1 MSKGEIKMKQF
12 WLKTQVHKFNTIEEF
27 SKQFELGEEDLLFTQ
42 EFLYEE
48 FVKPLKIN
56 AKKVMFLEKYG
67 AGEPSKEMVE
77 AIISDLKG
85 VTYKRV
91 IAIGGGSVMDISK
104 ILALKTPNSVGDL
117 YDKVE
122 LPVKEKELIIIPT
135 TCGTGSEVTDI
146 AVLKFI
152 EKHSKVG
159 LVTNEYIA
167 DYAVLVP
174 EIVKN
179 LPYEPFIYSS
189 VDALIHAVE
198 SFVAQR
204 ATSYSEIFAVK
215 AIEIIIKGYKKLLE
229 NGVEF
234 RKEIIEDFVVGSNY
248 AGIAFYNSGV
258 GGVHALSFP
267 LGGQYN
273 VPHGESNYRC
283 FLEVFK
289 TYFKKAPSGKILELN
304 AILAEVLGVENN
316 ENVYDELK
324 NLLGGL
330 IADKKLS
337 EYGMKEEEIYS
348 FTDSVIACQQRLLI
362 NNHVEFS
369 KEDIIDIYK
378 KLY

>member
-1 MSKGEIKMKQF
+1 MSKGEINMKQF

-27 SKQFELGEEDLLFTQ
+27 SKQFEIGEEDLLFTQ
-42 EFLYEE
+42 EFLYND
-48 FVKPLKIN
+48 FVKPLNINVKKI
-56 AKKVMFLEKYG
+56 MFLEKYG
-67 AGEPSKEMVE
+67 VGEPSKEMVE
-77 AIISDLKG
+77 AILSDLKG
-85 VTYKRV
+85 VSYNRV
-91 IAIGGGSVMDISK
+91 IAIGGGSVMDVSK
-104 ILALKTPNSVGDL
+104 ILALKTPNSIGDL
-117 YDKVE
+117 YEKTE
-122 LPVKEKELIIIPT
+122 LPVKEKQLIIIPT

-167 DYAVLVP
+167 DYAVLIP
-174 EIVKN
+174 DIVKN

-204 ATSYSEIFAVK
+204 ATSYSQIFAEK
-215 AIEIIIKGYKKLLE
+215 AIEIIIKGYKEILE
-229 NGVEF
+229 KGPEY
-234 RKEIIEDFVVGSNY
+234 RKEIIEDFIVGSNY

-283 FLEVFK
+283 FIEIFI
-289 TYFKKAPSGKILELN
+289 TYFKKAPTGKILELN
-304 AILAEVLGVENN
+304 AVLANALGVENN
-316 ENVYDELK
+316 ANVYGELEK
-324 NLLGGL
+324 LLSSL
-330 IADKKLS
+330 IAEKKLR

-348 FTDSVIACQQRLLI
+348 FTDSVISCQQRLLI
-362 NNHVEFS
+362 NNHVAFT
-369 KEDIIDIYK
+369 KEDIVDIYK

>member
-1 MSKGEIKMKQF
+1 MKQF
-12 WLKTQVHKFNTIEEF
+12 WLKTQVHKFNTVKEF
-27 SKQFELGEEDLLFTQ
+27 SEQFNIGEEDLLFTQ
-42 EFLYEE
+42 EFLYND
-48 FVKPLKIN
+48 FIKPLNIN
-56 AKKVMFLEKYG
+56 AKKVLFLEKYG
-67 AGEPSKEMVE
+67 VGEPSKEMVE
-77 AIISDLKG
+77 AILSDLKS
-85 VTYKRV
+85 VNYKRV

-104 ILALKTPNSVGDL
+104 ILALKTPSSIGDL
-117 YDKVE
+117 YEKTE

-167 DYAVLVP
+167 DYAVLIP

-204 ATSYSEIFAVK
+204 ASSYSEVFAVK
-215 AIEIIIKGYKKLLE
+215 AIEIIINGYKKLIE
-229 NGVEF
+229 KGTEY

-273 VPHGESNYRC
+273 VPHGESNYQC
-283 FLEVFK
+283 FLEVFR
-289 TYFKKAPSGKILELN
+289 TYLRKSPSGKILELN
-304 AILAEVLGVENN
+304 AILADILGVDKSAD
-316 ENVYDELK
+316 VYDELEK
-324 NLLGGL
+324 LLSEL
-330 IADKKLS
+330 IGKKQLR

-362 NNHVEFS
+362 NNHVAFD
-369 KEDIIDIYK
+369 KEDIVDIYK

>member
-1 MSKGEIKMKQF
+1 MKQF
-12 WLKTQVHKFNTIEEF
+12 WLKTQVHKFNTVVEF
-27 SKQFELGEEDLLFTQ
+27 SKEFILGEEDLLFTH
-42 EFLYEE
+42 EFLYER
-48 FVKPLKIN
+48 FIKPLNIKV
-56 AKKVMFLEKYG
+56 KKVLFLEKYG
-67 AGEPSKEMVE
+67 LGEPSKEMVE
-77 AIISDLKG
+77 SILSDLKG
-85 VTYKRV
+85 VNYKRV
-91 IAIGGGSVMDISK
+91 IAIGGGSVMDVSK
-104 ILALKTPNSVGDL
+104 ILALKTPNSIGEV

-167 DYAVLVP
+167 DYAVLIP
-174 EIVKN
+174 EIVKD

-198 SFVAQR
+198 SFVAKR
-204 ATSYSEIFAVK
+204 ATNYSQIFAEK
-215 AIEIIIKGYKKLLE
+215 AIEIIIKGYKKILE
-229 NGVEF
+229 KGPEY

-283 FLEVFK
+283 FLEIFK
-289 TYFKKAPSGKILELN
+289 TYFRKAPTGKILELN
-304 AILAEVLGVENN
+304 DILAGLLGVQNN
-316 ENVYDELK
+316 VDVYDELEK
-324 NLLGGL
+324 LLSGL
-330 IADKKLS
+330 ITEKKLR

-348 FTDSVIACQQRLLI
+348 FTDSVISCQQRLLI
-362 NNHVEFS
+362 NNHVEFT
-369 KEDIIDIYK
+369 KEDIINIYK

>member
-1 MSKGEIKMKQF
+1 MKQF
-12 WLKTQVHKFNTIEEF
+12 WLKTQVHKFNTIKEF
-27 SKQFELGEEDLLFTQ
+27 SKQFNIGEEDLIFTH
-42 EFLYEE
+42 EFLYND
-48 FVKPLKIN
+48 FVKPLDVNVKKIL
-56 AKKVMFLEKYG
+56 FLEKYG
-67 AGEPSKEMVE
+67 VGEPSKEMVE
-77 AIISDLKG
+77 LILSDLKG
-85 VTYKRV
+85 VNYKRV
-91 IAIGGGSVMDISK
+91 IAIGGGSVIDVSK
-104 ILALKTPNSVGDL
+104 ILALRTPNSIGKL
-117 YDKVE
+117 YDKTE

-167 DYAVLVP
+167 DFAVLIP
-174 EIVKN
+174 ELVRD

-204 ATSYSEIFAVK
+204 ATSYSEIFASK
-215 AIEIIIKGYKKLLE
+215 AIEIIIKGYKKVLE
-229 NGVEF
+229 NGPEY

-258 GGVHALSFP
+258 GAVHALSFP

-283 FLEVFK
+283 FLEIFR
-289 TYFKKAPSGKILELN
+289 TYFRKAPTGKILELN
-304 AILAEVLGVENN
+304 ELLANVLRVDNN
-316 ENVYDELK
+316 GNVYDELEK
-324 NLLGGL
+324 LLNGL
-330 IADKKLS
+330 ISEKKLR

-348 FTDSVIACQQRLLI
+348 FTDSVLFQMLCLC
-362 NNHVEFS
+362 S
-369 KEDIIDIYK
+369 
-378 KLY
+378 

>member
-1 MSKGEIKMKQF
+1 MKQL
-12 WLKTQVHKFNTIEEF
+12 WLKTQVHKFSTVVEF
-27 SKQFELGEEDLLFTQ
+27 SKEFKLGEEDLLFTQ
-42 EFLYEE
+42 EFLYDE
-48 FVKPLKIN
+48 FIKPLN
-56 AKKVMFLEKYG
+56 VSVKKVMFLEKYG
-67 AGEPSKEMVE
+67 VGEPSKEMVE
-77 AIISDLKG
+77 TILSELKG
-85 VTYKRV
+85 VSYKRV
-91 IAIGGGSVMDISK
+91 IAIGGGSVMDIAK
-104 ILALKTPNSVGDL
+104 ILAFKTPNSIAKL
-117 YDKVE
+117 YEKTE

-159 LVTNEYIA
+159 LVTNEYLA
-167 DYAVLVP
+167 DYAVLIP

-179 LPYEPFIYSS
+179 LPYQPFIYSS

-215 AIEIIIKGYKKLLE
+215 GIEVLIKGFKQVLE
-229 NGVEF
+229 KGPEY
-234 RKEIIEDFVVGSNY
+234 RKEIIEEFVVGSNY

-273 VPHGESNYRC
+273 VPHGESNYQC

-289 TYFKKAPSGKILELN
+289 TYFRKAPTGKILELN
-304 AILAEVLGVENN
+304 AILAANLGVENN
-316 ENVYDELK
+316 GDVYDELEK
-324 NLLGGL
+324 LLSGL
-330 IADKKLS
+330 IAKKKLR

-348 FTDSVIACQQRLLI
+348 FTDSVIANQQRLLI
-362 NNHVEFS
+362 NNHVAFT

>member
-1 MSKGEIKMKQF
+1 MKQI
-12 WLKTQVHKFNTIEEF
+12 WLKTQVHKFSTVVEF
-27 SKQFELGEEDLLFTQ
+27 SDQFKLGKEDLLFTQ
-42 EFLYEE
+42 EFLYNE
-48 FVKPLKIN
+48 FIKPLN
-56 AKKVMFLEKYG
+56 VNVKKTMFLEKYG

-77 AIISDLKG
+77 AILSDLKG
-85 VTYKRV
+85 VNYNRV
-91 IAIGGGSVMDISK
+91 IAIGGGSVMDVSK
-104 ILALKTPNSVGDL
+104 ILALKTPNSIADL
-117 YDKVE
+117 YEKTE
-122 LPVKEKELIIIPT
+122 LPVKDKELIIIPT

-146 AVLKFI
+146 AVLKFT

-167 DYAVLVP
+167 DYAILIP

-204 ATSYSEIFAVK
+204 ATSYSQIFAEK
-215 AIEIIIKGYKKLLE
+215 AIKIIIKGYKEILE
-229 NGVEF
+229 KGPEY

-283 FLEVFK
+283 FLEIFK
-289 TYFKKAPSGKILELN
+289 TYFRKAPTGKILELN
-304 AILAEVLGVENN
+304 AVLAEVLGVKNN
-316 ENVYDELK
+316 ANVYDELEK
-324 NLLGGL
+324 LLSGL
-330 IADKKLS
+330 ISEKKLR

-348 FTDSVIACQQRLLI
+348 FTDSVISCQQRLLI
-362 NNHVEFS
+362 NNHVAFT
-369 KEDIIDIYK
+369 KEDIVDIYK